1 MFLIAFSAFFFMLVI
16 VGLFDIIALPI
27 SAAPLPIAMA
37 IPTPVI
43 TFLVLAL
50 FKFFSSFS
58 FLCLA
63 TEIVFEID
71 LLKCKENIEKEGV
84 KML

>member
-1 MFLIAFSAFFFMLVI
+1 MFFIAFSAFFFMLVI

-43 TFLVLAL
+43 IFFVFVL
-50 FKFFSSFS
+50 FKILSSF
-58 FLCLA
+58 FILRLA

-71 LLKCKENIEKEGV
+71 L
-84 KML
+84 